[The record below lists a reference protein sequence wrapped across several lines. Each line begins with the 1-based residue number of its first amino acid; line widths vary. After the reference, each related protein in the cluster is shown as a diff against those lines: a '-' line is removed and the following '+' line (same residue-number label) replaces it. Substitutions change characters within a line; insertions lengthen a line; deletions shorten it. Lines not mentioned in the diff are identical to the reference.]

1 MRFHPRHPLFS
12 RLGGRRV
19 TMAVIVL
26 GSIAASLPV
35 AAAPAPPL
43 ILAKGNNAAIPHFY
57 VQEYRV
63 EGAHHLPRAEVEKAV
78 YRYLGPY
85 RTAADVEQARAALE
99 RAYQE
104 NGYQTV
110 AVQIP
115 PQSQIK
121 AGIVV
126 LKVVEMPVGR
136 LRVQG
141 SRYFDPRLIK
151 AEAPSLAEGSVI
163 NFRQVSRDI
172 VGLNQSPDLRV
183 TPAMRPGV
191 DPETVDVD
199 LNVKDSSPLH
209 GSLEL
214 NNRYSSD
221 TDPLRLNGNVSY
233 GNLWQMDHTIGFGFQ
248 VAPQDISQ
256 VEVFSAY
263 YSVPVPD
270 MPWLTLML
278 QGTDQNSN
286 VSTLGGAAVA
296 GKGDVIGLR
305 ALISLPPQK
314 DYYHSLSLGFDY
326 KHFDQ
331 DLTVG
336 GSTSPSPITYMP
348 FSATYSGS
356 WIGKGYST
364 VLDGGVTFH
373 LRGMGS
379 DPDEFE
385 NRRSGATGDFV
396 YFRGDLSHTRDLP
409 GDFQVFGKAQVQ
421 VADEPLLDSE
431 EFSGG
436 GLGTARG
443 YLESEALGDNALFG
457 SFELRSPS
465 IGSLLGKSVNE
476 WRFYLFSDDGW
487 LTVNDATPEQTSSFT
502 LASFGAGTHIRL
514 NDHYNGSLDVGV
526 PVIAGPNT
534 PSYSAL
540 FTFRLWAEF

>member
-1 MRFHPRHPLFS
+1 MGML
-12 RLGGRRV
+12 
-19 TMAVIVL
+19 VL
-26 GSIAASLPV
+26 GSIASAPCGAS
-35 AAAPAPPL
+35 ADPAPPM
-43 ILAKGNNAAIPHFY
+43 IAAKTNNTLAPHFY
-57 VQEYRV
+57 VQEYRI
-63 EGAHHLPRAEVEKAV
+63 EGAHHLSRAEVERAV

-115 PQSQIK
+115 PQSQLK

-151 AEAPSLAEGSVI
+151 AEAPSLAEGAVI
-163 NFRQVSRDI
+163 NFNQVSRDI

-183 TPAMRPGV
+183 TPAMRPGI

-336 GSTSPSPITYMP
+336 GSTSLSPITYMP

-421 VADEPLLDSE
+421 IADEPLLDSE

-465 IGSLLGKSVNE
+465 LGSLLGKSVNE
-476 WRFYLFSDDGW
+476 WRFYFFSDDGW

-502 LASFGAGTHIRL
+502 LASFGAGTRIRL

-534 PSYSAL
+534 PAYSAL